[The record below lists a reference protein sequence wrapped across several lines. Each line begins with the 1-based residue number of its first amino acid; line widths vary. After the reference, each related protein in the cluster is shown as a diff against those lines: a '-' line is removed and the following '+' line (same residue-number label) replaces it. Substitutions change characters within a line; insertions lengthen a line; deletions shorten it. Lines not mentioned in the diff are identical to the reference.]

1 MLDELYDDRVVTP
14 KIIRPTVFM
23 ACITIRCLLGILTS
37 LGLMP
42 SWLLMSLASILIYFF
57 YGRATGKDTW
67 KAYSKTVFIYSSV
80 LTLSIVGK
88 AKKIDVNQAM
98 GSLIILE
105 AIVGLTSKDLF
116 DKIVKYS

>member
-23 ACITIRCLLGILTS
+23 ACVTIRCLLGILTS

-42 SWLLMSLASILIYFF
+42 YWLLIALSSILVYFF

-67 KAYSKTVFIYSSV
+67 KPYAKTVFIYSSV
-80 LTLSIVGK
+80 LALAITGK
-88 AKKIDVNQAM
+88 VKKIDVNQVM

-105 AIVGLTSKDLF
+105 AIVGLSSKDLF
-116 DKIVKYS
+116 DKLVKYS